1 MHSGS
6 FLYNFVLL
14 PLVMFGGFSVMLAFV
29 ALLPGVGN
37 FLAVVWTFVTG
48 EWLVRKRQGAELL
61 VADDESRS

>member
-29 ALLPGVGN
+29 VLLPGVGN

-48 EWLVRKRQGAELL
+48 EWLLKKRQGQEIL
-61 VADDESRS
+61 VSHDEPRT